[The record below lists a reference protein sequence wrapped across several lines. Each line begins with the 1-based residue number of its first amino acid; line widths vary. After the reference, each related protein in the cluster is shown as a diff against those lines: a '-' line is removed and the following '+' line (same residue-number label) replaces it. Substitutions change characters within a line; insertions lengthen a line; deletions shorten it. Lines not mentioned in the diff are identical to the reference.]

1 MTSHICGRNM
11 IAILW
16 GNTVV
21 LCIVQWWRLA
31 TLFEENW
38 ICWCKNMS
46 VLSLSY

>member
-21 LCIVQWWRLA
+21 LCG
-31 TLFEENW
+31 ED
-38 ICWCKNMS
+38 
-46 VLSLSY
+46 LSRYSNKIESS